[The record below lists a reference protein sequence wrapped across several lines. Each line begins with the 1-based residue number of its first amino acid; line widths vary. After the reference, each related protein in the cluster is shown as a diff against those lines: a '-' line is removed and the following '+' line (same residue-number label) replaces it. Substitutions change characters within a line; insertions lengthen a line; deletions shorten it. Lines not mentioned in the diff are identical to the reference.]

1 MKRTL
6 KAAIAAIGLT
16 VTATVGMAADW
27 TPPGP
32 IKLMIAFRAG
42 GGADTQARLIAEA
55 LEEKMGWNRIHIYL
69 IQSWGYHFFFC
80 YL

>member
-1 MKRTL
+1 MKIFRRIL
-6 KAAIAAIGLT
+6 VAAVALT
-16 VTATVGMAADW
+16 ASTGAMLAADW

-55 LEEKMGWNRIHIYL
+55 LGHAVEM
-69 IQSWGYHFFFC
+69 
-80 YL
+80 